1 MLSKTFKTGF
11 LEMPILGIGTYQLR
25 GSACY
30 QSLNFALSLGYKH
43 IDCSPSY
50 LNEHM
55 VSISLSRVPRSS
67 VFLTSKLSYGFY
79 DPASALTS
87 LNKSL
92 GLLKT
97 DYLDMFMLEWP
108 NPKQSAFD
116 PSDASSKRTEIW
128 NTLLSFKKSGIVKH
142 VGVCNFTIE
151 QLLSMYKSTQVWPE
165 LLSIELHPLNYN
177 EKIIEFCKERD
188 IQVVAHTPLCRGN
201 RVLLDNLDLVT
212 VAKRNGVSCSQVALR
227 WLITK
232 GVGVVVRSSNY
243 EHIRNNTMLDFE
255 LSPED
260 IEVIDRM
267 NKNMEANQQAESLRY

>member
-1 MLSKTFKTGF
+1 MLSKTFKTGS
-11 LEMPILGIGTYQLR
+11 LEMPIIGIGTYQLR

-55 VSISLSRVPRSS
+55 VSISLSRVNRSS

-79 DPASALTS
+79 NPTAALSS

-92 GLLKT
+92 SFLKT

-108 NPKQSAFD
+108 YPKINHTNPNEINSIR
-116 PSDASSKRTEIW
+116 SEIW
-128 NTLLSFKKSGIVKH
+128 KTLLSFKKSGVIKH

-151 QLLSMYKSTQVWPE
+151 HLLGIYKSTQVWPE
-165 LLSIELHPLNYN
+165 LLAVELNPLNYN
-177 EKIIEFCKERD
+177 KKIIEFCKERD
-188 IQVVAHTPLCRGN
+188 IQIVAHTPLHRGN
-201 RVLLDNLDLVT
+201 RILLDNLDLVT
-212 VAKRNGVSCSQVALR
+212 VAKRNGVSCAQVTLK
-227 WLITK
+227 WLVSK
-232 GVGVVVRSSNY
+232 GVAVVVRSSNY

-260 IEVIDRM
+260 IALIDGI
-267 NKNMEANQQAESLRY
+267 NKNMEASQQAENLKY